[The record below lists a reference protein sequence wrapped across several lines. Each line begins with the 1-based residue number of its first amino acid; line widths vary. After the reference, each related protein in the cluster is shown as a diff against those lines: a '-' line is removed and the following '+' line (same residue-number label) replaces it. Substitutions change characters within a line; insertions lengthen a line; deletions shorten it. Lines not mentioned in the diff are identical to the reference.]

1 MKGREKNNEIEKK
14 KGGKKK
20 RMERL
25 DVRGRM
31 REKRNEY
38 SEERV
43 ERKENKKILNR
54 YTISIRTVSK
64 LKGTVTCCKNLTHLT
79 HLIKL
84 RFLCL
89 VCQMSNIIAFDTFK
103 SSTVDAKI
111 KRTVFMRGSRL
122 TKLDR
127 TVRS

>member
-1 MKGREKNNEIEKK
+1 
-14 KGGKKK
+14 
-20 RMERL
+20 MERL

-43 ERKENKKILNR
+43 ERKKNKKILNR
-54 YTISIRTVSK
+54 YTISIRTMSK

-89 VCQMSNIIAFDTFK
+89 VCQMPNIIAFSTNMTFA
-103 SSTVDAKI
+103 VDALSPLK
-111 KRTVFMRGSRL
+111 KNFF
-122 TKLDR
+122 
-127 TVRS
+127 

>member
-1 MKGREKNNEIEKK
+1 
-14 KGGKKK
+14 
-20 RMERL
+20 MERL

-43 ERKENKKILNR
+43 ERKENKKLLNR
-54 YTISIRTVSK
+54 YTISIRTMSK

-84 RFLCL
+84 HFLCL
-89 VCQMSNIIAFDTFK
+89 VCQMPNIIAFSKNTT
-103 SSTVDAKI
+103 SAVNA
-111 KRTVFMRGSRL
+111 L
-122 TKLDR
+122 TPLKKNL
-127 TVRS
+127 TNE

>member
-1 MKGREKNNEIEKK
+1 
-14 KGGKKK
+14 
-20 RMERL
+20 MERL

-43 ERKENKKILNR
+43 ERKENKKLLNR

-64 LKGTVTCCKNLTHLT
+64 LKGTVACCKNLTHLT

-84 RFLCL
+84 SFLCL
-89 VCQMSNIIAFDTFK
+89 VCQMPNIIAFSKNTT
-103 SSTVDAKI
+103 SAVNA
-111 KRTVFMRGSRL
+111 L
-122 TKLDR
+122 TPLKKNL
-127 TVRS
+127 TNE